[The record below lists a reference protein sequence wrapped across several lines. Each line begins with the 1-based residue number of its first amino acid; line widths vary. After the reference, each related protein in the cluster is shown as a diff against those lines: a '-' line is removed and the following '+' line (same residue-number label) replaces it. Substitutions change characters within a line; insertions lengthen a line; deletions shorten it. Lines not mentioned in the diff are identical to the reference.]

1 MQTSSGNSFCR
12 RLADLV
18 LPPVLHAQ
26 ATLRYIKVS
35 AVFLAAYVASW
46 EVYPGGLPHAD
57 AKPLAASEQTT
68 LGEVANPESYL
79 RLMER
84 NYGTVISI
92 RIESRIT
99 VYADFERFKSG
110 HEYKSTINVNLKP
123 LRIHEHISS
132 QADDNWQSETL
143 FPSGHREATT
153 QAHGNLIKGTEPAQ
167 MNTLLLHG
175 YLPGLMDVMSNQRQ
189 PSGSLKIVRNSWQQT
204 RSVFFREPQRV
215 RSCMIK
221 KDGVQET
228 YLLASDPR
236 FGDDHPRLL
245 LTESVFYPGDDNTFW
260 GETVRDWQAFPD
272 RHIVLPRY
280 FVTWKQSI
288 HSSTRTVV
296 AVTEVKDVKF
306 DVDSPGCSPGESEGA
321 PQQHSVQRAESIA
334 NNQ

>member
-1 MQTSSGNSFCR
+1 MRTSSGNSFCR

-35 AVFLAAYVASW
+35 AVILAAYVTSW
-46 EVYPGGLPHAD
+46 GIYPGGLPHAD
-57 AKPLAASEQTT
+57 AKPLTESEQAS

-84 NYGTVISI
+84 NYGTVSNI
-92 RIESRIT
+92 RLESRIT
-99 VYADFERFKSG
+99 VYADFEDFRSG
-110 HEYKSTINVNLKP
+110 HGYKNTINVNLKP
-123 LRIHEHISS
+123 LRIHEHIRS
-132 QADDNWQSETL
+132 QADDDWQSESL
-143 FPSGHREATT
+143 FPSTDGETAA
-153 QAHGNLIKGTEPAQ
+153 QAHGELTRSTGPTQK
-167 MNTLLLHG
+167 NTLLLHG
-175 YLPGLMDVMSNQRQ
+175 YLPGLMDLMPDQRQ

-204 RSVFFREPQRV
+204 RSVFFREPLRV